1 MASRKD
7 WPFACWEVTPF
18 PSRPVEHSLL
28 SGLIEQRPGCP
39 NVMQCGRLPEGR
51 MSQAERFANLL
62 REFERVGVD
71 PNTISAGLAVR
82 QDDVLRA
89 LSALPDG
96 AGPAAFLSQLRVVMT
111 HPVGADEDNTH
122 NTHGSHGRD
131 SA

>member
-1 MASRKD
+1 MAGLFGR
-7 WPFACWEVTPF
+7 PFAFWEVTPF
-18 PSRPVEHSLL
+18 RTRPAEHSLL
-28 SGLIEQRPGCP
+28 SGLSEQRPGGP

-51 MSQAERFANLL
+51 MSQAERFAHLL

-111 HPVGADEDNTH
+111 HPAGADENDSPSSH
-122 NTHGSHGRD
+122 HRGS
-131 SA
+131 A

>member
-1 MASRKD
+1 
-7 WPFACWEVTPF
+7 
-18 PSRPVEHSLL
+18 
-28 SGLIEQRPGCP
+28 
-39 NVMQCGRLPEGR
+39 
-51 MSQAERFANLL
+51 MSQAERFAYLL

-111 HPVGADEDNTH
+111 HPAGVDDDNAHDTH
-122 NTHGSHGRD
+122 RRD